1 MYGNFLRLKD
11 TIGSGVMLPT
21 HRGVFPH
28 GIIPSSGGTFVEKK
42 GALGNILIIIA
53 GLFWGSM
60 GIFVR
65 HLNGLGFTSIQVACL
80 RLVMAGVLFAL
91 ILLIKDPKGF
101 RINVRDIP
109 LFLALGLVSILFFT
123 CCYFTAIRL
132 MTMSTAAILL
142 YTSPIWV
149 MILAIIFLKEKVTSK
164 KIIALVLAFAGCVLV
179 SGFGGKVSIIG
190 ILVGLGS
197 GLGYGL
203 YSIFGTF
210 ALKKY
215 SPLTVTC
222 YTFLI
227 AGLGSIVVSN
237 PVDLAAKISAADN
250 KLALFGFVLLTS
262 VVTAVKPFLL
272 YTLGL
277 NMTTAGKA
285 AVLATV
291 EPAAATLFGFFVM
304 KETVGPAAIAGIA
317 LVFATIIILSVGK
330 KES

>member
-1 MYGNFLRLKD
+1 MKE
-11 TIGSGVMLPT
+11 
-21 HRGVFPH
+21 H
-28 GIIPSSGGTFVEKK
+28 GEKK
-42 GALGNILIIIA
+42 STLGDILIIIA

-65 HLNGLGFTSIQVACL
+65 HLNGLGFTSIQVACV
-80 RLVMAGVLFAL
+80 RLVTAGILFSL

-101 RINVRDIP
+101 KIKAKDIP

-149 MILAIIFLKEKVTSK
+149 MVLSVIFLKEKITSR

-179 SGFGGKVSIIG
+179 SGFGGKVTLIG

-210 ALKKY
+210 ALKNY
-215 SPLTVTC
+215 QPLTVTC

-227 AGLGSIVVSN
+227 AGLGSVFVSN
-237 PVDLAAKISAADN
+237 PVDLISKIQAAGSLP
-250 KLALFGFVLLTS
+250 KLLGFIPL
-262 VVTAVKPFLL
+262 TAVITAVIPFLL

-277 NMTTAGKA
+277 NKTTASKA

-304 KETVGPAAIAGIA
+304 KESIGPVAVCGIL
-317 LVFATIIILSVGK
+317 LVFSAITVLSIRSGK
-330 KES
+330 EG

>member
-1 MYGNFLRLKD
+1 M
-11 TIGSGVMLPT
+11 
-21 HRGVFPH
+21 
-28 GIIPSSGGTFVEKK
+28 EKK
-42 GALGNILIIIA
+42 GYLGDILIIIA

-65 HLNGLGFTSIQVACL
+65 HLNDLGFSSIQVACL
-80 RLVMAGVLFAL
+80 RLTTAGILFAL
-91 ILLIKDPKGF
+91 ILLIKDRKGF
-101 RINVRDIP
+101 KIALRDIP

-149 MILAIIFLKEKVTSK
+149 MVLAIIFLKEKFTIQK
-164 KIIALVLAFAGCVLV
+164 LIALILAFAGCILV
-179 SGFGGKVSIIG
+179 SGFGGKVTVVG

-215 SPLTVTC
+215 SPYTVTC

-227 AGLGSIVVSN
+227 AGLGSIFVAD
-237 PVDLAAKISAADN
+237 PVDLVSKISAIEN
-250 KLALFGFVLLTS
+250 KPALFGFVLLTA
-262 VVTAVKPFLL
+262 VVTAVIPFLL

-304 KETVGPAAIAGIA
+304 KETVGPVAIAGIL
-317 LVFATIIILSVGK
+317 LVFAAIVVLSLRK

>member
-1 MYGNFLRLKD
+1 M
-11 TIGSGVMLPT
+11 
-21 HRGVFPH
+21 
-28 GIIPSSGGTFVEKK
+28 EKHSVT
-42 GALGNILIIIA
+42 GDILIIIA

-65 HLNGLGFTSIQVACL
+65 HLNGLGFTSVQVACL
-80 RLVMAGVLFAL
+80 RLVTAGILFAV

-101 RINVRDIP
+101 KIKVKDIP

-149 MILAIIFLKEKVTSK
+149 MILAVIFLKEKLTARKV
-164 KIIALVLAFAGCVLV
+164 IALILAFAGCVLV
-179 SGFGGKVSIIG
+179 SGFGGKVTLPG

-203 YSIFGTF
+203 YSIFGSF
-210 ALKKY
+210 ALRKN
-215 SPLTVTC
+215 SPFTVTC

-227 AGLGSIVVSN
+227 AGLGSIAVSD
-237 PVDLAAKISAADN
+237 PADLFSKIASADN
-250 KLALFGFVLLTS
+250 RLALAGFVLLTA
-262 VVTAVKPFLL
+262 VVTAVIPFLF

-277 NMTTAGKA
+277 NRTTAGRA

-291 EPAAATLFGFFVM
+291 EPAAATLFGVFVM
-304 KETVGPAAIAGIA
+304 NERIGIA
-317 LVFATIIILSVGK
+317 SAVGILLVFAAIIVLSIKQK
-330 KES
+330 KQDN

>member
-1 MYGNFLRLKD
+1 M
-11 TIGSGVMLPT
+11 GST
-21 HRGVFPH
+21 KTK
-28 GIIPSSGGTFVEKK
+28 S
-42 GALGNILIIIA
+42 GALGDILIIIA

-80 RLVMAGVLFAL
+80 RLTMAGLIFAV

-101 RINVRDIP
+101 KINPKDIP
-109 LFLALGLVSILFFT
+109 LFLALGRVSILFFT

-149 MILAIIFLKEKVTSK
+149 MILAIIFLKEKISLQKV
-164 KIIALVLAFAGCVLV
+164 IALILAFAGCVLV
-179 SGFGGKVSIIG
+179 SGFGGKVTLGG
-190 ILVGLGS
+190 ILAGLGS

-215 SPLTVTC
+215 TPYTVTC

-227 AGLGSIVVSN
+227 AGAGSVFVADPADLFSKIANTESKLG
-237 PVDLAAKISAADN
+237 L
-250 KLALFGFVLLTS
+250 LGFVVLTS
-262 VVTAVKPFLL
+262 VVTAVIPFLL

-277 NMTTAGKA
+277 NRTTAGKA
-285 AVLATV
+285 AVLATI
-291 EPAAATLFGFFVM
+291 EPVAATLFGVFVM
-304 KETVGPAAIAGIA
+304 KESIGVIAVLGIFLVLGAIA
-317 LVFATIIILSVGK
+317 VLSVK
-330 KES
+330 KGHSEPA

>member
-1 MYGNFLRLKD
+1 MNR
-11 TIGSGVMLPT
+11 
-21 HRGVFPH
+21 
-28 GIIPSSGGTFVEKK
+28 GIIRPLGGTVVEKTEKK
-42 GALGNILIIIA
+42 GALGGILIVIA

-60 GIFVR
+60 GLFVR
-65 HLNGLGFTSIQVACL
+65 HLNSLGFTSIQVACL
-80 RLVMAGVLFAL
+80 RLVTAGILFAL

-101 RINVRDIP
+101 KISPKDIP

-149 MILAIIFLKEKVTSK
+149 MILAVFFLKEKINTK

-179 SGFGGKVSIIG
+179 SGFGGKVTPVG

-203 YSIFGTF
+203 YSIFGSF

-227 AGLGSIVVSN
+227 AGAGSVFVSN
-237 PVDLAAKISAADN
+237 PADLITKISSNSN
-250 KLALFGFVLLTS
+250 KPALFGFVLLTS
-262 VVTAVKPFLL
+262 VITAVIPFLL

-277 NMTTAGKA
+277 NRTTAGRA

-304 KETVGPAAIAGIA
+304 KETIGPVAVLGIL
-317 LVFATIIILSVGK
+317 LVFAAIMILSIRI
-330 KES
+330 KETVKP

>member
-1 MYGNFLRLKD
+1 MERSENRH
-11 TIGSGVMLPT
+11 SP
-21 HRGVFPH
+21 
-28 GIIPSSGGTFVEKK
+28 
-42 GALGNILIIIA
+42 LGDILIIIA

-60 GIFVR
+60 GLFVR
-65 HLNGLGFTSIQVACL
+65 HLNALGFTSIQVACL
-80 RLVMAGVLFAL
+80 RLVTAGIIFSL

-101 RINVRDIP
+101 KIQVRDIP

-149 MILAIIFLKEKVTSK
+149 MVLSVIFLKEKITSRK
-164 KIIALVLAFAGCVLV
+164 VIALILAFAGCILV
-179 SGFGGKVSIIG
+179 SGFGGKVTLPG
-190 ILVGLGS
+190 VLAGLGS

-210 ALKKY
+210 ALRKY
-215 SPLTVTC
+215 KPLTVTC

-227 AGLGSIVVSN
+227 AGACSVLVSDPSDLFSKIAGAGSA
-237 PVDLAAKISAADN
+237 PAFA
-250 KLALFGFVLLTS
+250 GFVLLTA
-262 VVTAVKPFLL
+262 VVTAVIPFLL
-272 YTLGL
+272 YTIGL
-277 NMTTAGKA
+277 NKTTASKA

-304 KETVGPAAIAGIA
+304 NESLGLIAVCGIV
-317 LVFATIIILSVGK
+317 LVFAAIFVLSFRTGK
-330 KES
+330 EN

>member
-1 MYGNFLRLKD
+1 MRGNFLRLKD
-11 TIGSGVMLPT
+11 ITGNEEMLPT
-21 HRGVFPH
+21 HRGVLLH
-28 GIIPSSGGTFVEKK
+28 VIMRSSGGTIMEKK
-42 GALGNILIIIA
+42 SAVGNILIIIA

-80 RLVMAGVLFAL
+80 RLTIAGILFAL

-101 RINVRDIP
+101 KISPRDIP

-149 MILAIIFLKEKVTSK
+149 MILAIIFLKEKITLQ
-164 KIIALVLAFAGCVLV
+164 KIIALILAFAGCVLV
-179 SGFGGKVSIIG
+179 SGFGGKVSVTG

-227 AGLGSIVVSN
+227 AGLGSIVVSD
-237 PVDLAAKISAADN
+237 PVDLAAKISSVDN
-250 KLALFGFVLLTS
+250 KLSLFGFVLLTS
-262 VVTAVKPFLL
+262 VVTAVIPFLL

-277 NMTTAGKA
+277 NMITAGKA

-304 KETVGPAAIAGIA
+304 KETVGPVAIAGII
-317 LVFATIIILSVGK
+317 LVFAAIIILSVGK
-330 KES
+330 RE

>member
-1 MYGNFLRLKD
+1 M
-11 TIGSGVMLPT
+11 
-21 HRGVFPH
+21 
-28 GIIPSSGGTFVEKK
+28 
-42 GALGNILIIIA
+42 
-53 GLFWGSM
+53 
-60 GIFVR
+60 
-65 HLNGLGFTSIQVACL
+65 
-80 RLVMAGVLFAL
+80 
-91 ILLIKDPKGF
+91 
-101 RINVRDIP
+101 RDIP

-149 MILAIIFLKEKVTSK
+149 MVLAIIFLKEKFTIHK
-164 KIIALVLAFAGCVLV
+164 LIALILAFAGCILV
-179 SGFGGKVSIIG
+179 SGFGGKVTVMG

-215 SPLTVTC
+215 SPYTVTC

-227 AGLGSIVVSN
+227 AGLGSVFAAN
-237 PVDLAAKISAADN
+237 PIDLFAKISAVEN
-250 KLALFGFVLLTS
+250 KPALIGFVLLTA
-262 VVTAVKPFLL
+262 VVTAVIPFLL

-304 KETVGPAAIAGIA
+304 KETVGPVAICGIF
-317 LVFATIIILSVGK
+317 LVFAAIIVLSIKK

>member
-1 MYGNFLRLKD
+1 MGKTKNY
-11 TIGSGVMLPT
+11 IGD
-21 HRGVFPH
+21 
-28 GIIPSSGGTFVEKK
+28 
-42 GALGNILIIIA
+42 ILIIIA

-65 HLNGLGFTSIQVACL
+65 HLNDLGFTSIQVACL
-80 RLVMAGVLFAL
+80 RLTTAGLIFAL
-91 ILLIKDPKGF
+91 VLLIKDRKGF
-101 RINVRDIP
+101 KIAARDIP

-149 MILAIIFLKEKVTSK
+149 MVLAIIFLKEKFSVQK
-164 KIIALVLAFAGCVLV
+164 LIALVLAFAGCVLV
-179 SGFGGKVSIIG
+179 SGFGGKVTVVG
-190 ILVGLGS
+190 VLVGLGS

-215 SPLTVTC
+215 SPYTVTC

-227 AGLGSIVVSN
+227 AGFGSIFVAN
-237 PVDLAAKISAADN
+237 PPDLIAKISAVDN
-250 KLALFGFVLLTS
+250 KLSLFGFVLLTA
-262 VVTAVKPFLL
+262 VVTAVIPFLL

-277 NMTTAGKA
+277 NKTTAGRA

-304 KETVGPAAIAGIA
+304 GEKVGLVAIAGII
-317 LVFATIIILSVGK
+317 LVFAAIVVLSVK
-330 KES
+330 STSK

>member
-1 MYGNFLRLKD
+1 M
-11 TIGSGVMLPT
+11 
-21 HRGVFPH
+21 
-28 GIIPSSGGTFVEKK
+28 EKK
-42 GALGNILIIIA
+42 GYLGDILIIIA

-65 HLNGLGFTSIQVACL
+65 HLNDLGFSSIQVACL
-80 RLVMAGVLFAL
+80 RLTTAGILFAL
-91 ILLIKDPKGF
+91 ILLIKDRKGF
-101 RINVRDIP
+101 KIALRDIP

-149 MILAIIFLKEKVTSK
+149 MVLAIIFLKEKFTIQK
-164 KIIALVLAFAGCVLV
+164 LIALILAFAGCILV
-179 SGFGGKVSIIG
+179 SGFGGKVTVMG

-215 SPLTVTC
+215 SPYTVTC

-227 AGLGSIVVSN
+227 AGLGSIFVAD
-237 PVDLAAKISAADN
+237 PVDLVSKISAVEN
-250 KLALFGFVLLTS
+250 KPALFGFVLLTA
-262 VVTAVKPFLL
+262 VVTAVIPFLL

-304 KETVGPAAIAGIA
+304 KETVGPVAVAGIL
-317 LVFATIIILSVGK
+317 LVFAAIIVLSLRK
-330 KES
+330 KEA

>member
-1 MYGNFLRLKD
+1 M
-11 TIGSGVMLPT
+11 
-21 HRGVFPH
+21 
-28 GIIPSSGGTFVEKK
+28 
-42 GALGNILIIIA
+42 
-53 GLFWGSM
+53 
-60 GIFVR
+60 
-65 HLNGLGFTSIQVACL
+65 
-80 RLVMAGVLFAL
+80 
-91 ILLIKDPKGF
+91 ILLIRDPKGF
-101 RINVRDIP
+101 KIKPKDIP

-149 MILAIIFLKEKVTSK
+149 MILAVIFLKEKITVR
-164 KIIALVLAFAGCVLV
+164 KIIALILAFAGCVLV
-179 SGFGGKVSIIG
+179 SGFGGKVTVIG

-227 AGLGSIVVSN
+227 AGFGSVIVAD
-237 PVDLAAKISAADN
+237 PADLIAKINASGSR
-250 KLALFGFVLLTS
+250 LSLFGFVLLTS
-262 VVTAVKPFLL
+262 VVTAVIPFLF

-277 NMTTAGKA
+277 NRTTAGKA
-285 AVLATV
+285 AVL
-291 EPAAATLFGFFVM
+291 PAASDRSAPYV
-304 KETVGPAAIAGIA
+304 VRRQPDNVCI
-317 LVFATIIILSVGK
+317 VSRW
-330 KES
+330 

>member
-1 MYGNFLRLKD
+1 M
-11 TIGSGVMLPT
+11 
-21 HRGVFPH
+21 
-28 GIIPSSGGTFVEKK
+28 EKK
-42 GALGNILIIIA
+42 GYLGDILIIIA

-65 HLNGLGFTSIQVACL
+65 HLNDLGFSSIQVACL
-80 RLVMAGVLFAL
+80 RLTTAGILFAL
-91 ILLIKDPKGF
+91 ILLIKDRKGF
-101 RINVRDIP
+101 KIALRDIP

-149 MILAIIFLKEKVTSK
+149 MVLAIIFLKEKFTIQK
-164 KIIALVLAFAGCVLV
+164 LIALILAFAGCVLV
-179 SGFGGKVSIIG
+179 SGFGGKVTVMG

-215 SPLTVTC
+215 SPYTVTC

-227 AGLGSIVVSN
+227 AGLGSIFVSN
-237 PVDLAAKISAADN
+237 PVDLISKISAVEN
-250 KLALFGFVLLTS
+250 KPALFGFVLLTA
-262 VVTAVKPFLL
+262 VVTAVIPFLL

-304 KETVGPAAIAGIA
+304 KETVGPVAIVGILLVFTAIA
-317 LVFATIIILSVGK
+317 VLSLGK
-330 KES
+330 KEA

>member
-1 MYGNFLRLKD
+1 M
-11 TIGSGVMLPT
+11 
-21 HRGVFPH
+21 
-28 GIIPSSGGTFVEKK
+28 EKHSVT
-42 GALGNILIIIA
+42 GDILIIIA

-65 HLNGLGFTSIQVACL
+65 HLNGLGFTSVQVACL
-80 RLVMAGVLFAL
+80 RLVTAGILFAV

-101 RINVRDIP
+101 KIKVKDIP

-149 MILAIIFLKEKVTSK
+149 MILAVIFLKEKLTARKV
-164 KIIALVLAFAGCVLV
+164 IALVLAFAGCVLV
-179 SGFGGKVSIIG
+179 SGFGGKVTLPG

-203 YSIFGTF
+203 YSIFGSF
-210 ALKKY
+210 ALRKN
-215 SPLTVTC
+215 SPFTVTC

-227 AGLGSIVVSN
+227 AGLGSIAVSD
-237 PVDLAAKISAADN
+237 PADLFSKIASADN
-250 KLALFGFVLLTS
+250 RLALAGFVLLTA
-262 VVTAVKPFLL
+262 VVTAVIPFLF

-277 NMTTAGKA
+277 NRTTAGRA

-291 EPAAATLFGFFVM
+291 EPAAATLFGVFVM
-304 KETVGPAAIAGIA
+304 NERIGIA
-317 LVFATIIILSVGK
+317 SAVGILLVFAAIIVLSIKQK
-330 KES
+330 KQDN

>member
-1 MYGNFLRLKD
+1 M
-11 TIGSGVMLPT
+11 
-21 HRGVFPH
+21 
-28 GIIPSSGGTFVEKK
+28 EKK
-42 GALGNILIIIA
+42 GYLGDILIIIA

-65 HLNGLGFTSIQVACL
+65 HLNDLGFSSIQVACL
-80 RLVMAGVLFAL
+80 RLTTAGILFAL
-91 ILLIKDPKGF
+91 ILLIKDRKGF
-101 RINVRDIP
+101 KIALRDIP

-149 MILAIIFLKEKVTSK
+149 MVLAIIFLKEKFTIQK
-164 KIIALVLAFAGCVLV
+164 LIALILAFAGCVLV
-179 SGFGGKVSIIG
+179 SGFGGKVTVVG

-215 SPLTVTC
+215 SPYTVTC

-227 AGLGSIVVSN
+227 AGLGSIFVAD
-237 PVDLAAKISAADN
+237 PVDLVSKISTIEN
-250 KLALFGFVLLTS
+250 KPALFGFVLLTA
-262 VVTAVKPFLL
+262 VVTAVIPFLL

-304 KETVGPAAIAGIA
+304 KETVGPIAIAGIL
-317 LVFATIIILSVGK
+317 LVFAAIIVLSLRK
-330 KES
+330 KEA

>member
-1 MYGNFLRLKD
+1 MGK
-11 TIGSGVMLPT
+11 
-21 HRGVFPH
+21 
-28 GIIPSSGGTFVEKK
+28 SGGKITH
-42 GALGNILIIIA
+42 LGDMLIIIA

-65 HLNGLGFTSIQVACL
+65 HLNSLGFTSIQVACL
-80 RLVMAGVLFAL
+80 RLVTAGILFAL

-101 RINVRDIP
+101 KIRAKDIP

-149 MILAIIFLKEKVTSK
+149 MVLSVIFLKEKITSR
-164 KIIALVLAFAGCVLV
+164 KIISLILAFAGCVLV
-179 SGFGGKVSIIG
+179 SGFGGKVTFTG
-190 ILVGLGS
+190 VLAGLGS

-210 ALKKY
+210 ALKRYK
-215 SPLTVTC
+215 PLTVTC

-227 AGLGSIVVSN
+227 AGLGSIFVSG
-237 PVDLAAKISAADN
+237 PADMISKIQSAGSFP
-250 KLALFGFVLLTS
+250 KLFGFVLLTA
-262 VVTAVKPFLL
+262 VVTAVIPFLL
-272 YTLGL
+272 YTIGL
-277 NMTTAGKA
+277 NKTTASKA

-291 EPAAATLFGFFVM
+291 EPAAATLFGLFVM
-304 KETVGPAAIAGIA
+304 KESVGFIAVCGII
-317 LVFATIIILSVGK
+317 LVFAAITVLSVRTGK
-330 KES
+330 ED

>member
-1 MYGNFLRLKD
+1 
-11 TIGSGVMLPT
+11 
-21 HRGVFPH
+21 
-28 GIIPSSGGTFVEKK
+28 
-42 GALGNILIIIA
+42 
-53 GLFWGSM
+53 
-60 GIFVR
+60 
-65 HLNGLGFTSIQVACL
+65 
-80 RLVMAGVLFAL
+80 
-91 ILLIKDPKGF
+91 
-101 RINVRDIP
+101 
-109 LFLALGLVSILFFT
+109 
-123 CCYFTAIRL
+123 

-149 MILAIIFLKEKVTSK
+149 MVLAIIFLKEKFTIQK
-164 KIIALVLAFAGCVLV
+164 LIALILAFAGCILV
-179 SGFGGKVSIIG
+179 SGFGGKVTVMG

-215 SPLTVTC
+215 SPYTVTC

-227 AGLGSIVVSN
+227 AGLGSIFVAD
-237 PVDLAAKISAADN
+237 PVDLVSKISAVEN
-250 KLALFGFVLLTS
+250 KPALFGFVLLTA
-262 VVTAVKPFLL
+262 VVTAVIPFLL

-304 KETVGPAAIAGIA
+304 KETVGPVAIAGIL
-317 LVFATIIILSVGK
+317 LVFAAIIVLSLRK
-330 KES
+330 KEA

>member
-1 MYGNFLRLKD
+1 MGKTKNY
-11 TIGSGVMLPT
+11 IGD
-21 HRGVFPH
+21 
-28 GIIPSSGGTFVEKK
+28 
-42 GALGNILIIIA
+42 ILIIIA

-65 HLNGLGFTSIQVACL
+65 HLNDLGFTSIQVACL
-80 RLVMAGVLFAL
+80 RLTTAGLIFAL
-91 ILLIKDPKGF
+91 VLLIKDRKGF
-101 RINVRDIP
+101 KINAKDIP

-149 MILAIIFLKEKVTSK
+149 MVLAIIFLKEKFSVQK
-164 KIIALVLAFAGCVLV
+164 LIALVLAFAGCVLV
-179 SGFGGKVSIIG
+179 SGFGGKVTVVG

-215 SPLTVTC
+215 SPYTVTC
-222 YTFLI
+222 YTFLV
-227 AGLGSIVVSN
+227 AGFGSIFVAN
-237 PVDLAAKISAADN
+237 PPDLIAKISAVDN
-250 KLALFGFVLLTS
+250 KLSLFGFVLLTA
-262 VVTAVKPFLL
+262 VVTAVIPFLL

-277 NMTTAGKA
+277 NKTTAGRA

-304 KETVGPAAIAGIA
+304 GEKVGLVAIAGII
-317 LVFATIIILSVGK
+317 LVFTAIVVLSVK
-330 KES
+330 STSK

>member
-1 MYGNFLRLKD
+1 ME
-11 TIGSGVMLPT
+11 
-21 HRGVFPH
+21 
-28 GIIPSSGGTFVEKK
+28 SSKSIT
-42 GALGNILIIIA
+42 GNILIIIA

-65 HLNGLGFTSIQVACL
+65 HLNNLGFTSIQVACL
-80 RLVMAGVLFAL
+80 RLTMAGILFAV

-101 RINVRDIP
+101 KIKVQDIP

-149 MILAIIFLKEKVTSK
+149 MVLAIIFLKEKITLQ

-179 SGFGGKVSIIG
+179 SGFGGKVTVFG
-190 ILVGLGS
+190 VLVGLGS

-215 SPLTVTC
+215 STFTVTC

-227 AGLGSIVVSN
+227 AGFGSIFVAN
-237 PVDLAAKISAADN
+237 PADLVNKISSAGN
-250 KLALFGFVLLTS
+250 KLSLFGFVLLTS
-262 VVTAVKPFLL
+262 VVTAVIPFLL

-277 NMTTAGKA
+277 NRTTAGKA

-304 KETVGPAAIAGIA
+304 GETVGPVAIAGIL
-317 LVFATIIILSVGK
+317 LVFAAIVVLSLRK
-330 KES
+330 KEQ

>member
-1 MYGNFLRLKD
+1 M
-11 TIGSGVMLPT
+11 
-21 HRGVFPH
+21 
-28 GIIPSSGGTFVEKK
+28 EKHSV
-42 GALGNILIIIA
+42 LGDILIIIA

-65 HLNGLGFTSIQVACL
+65 HLNGLGFTSVQVACL
-80 RLVMAGVLFAL
+80 RLVTAGILFAV

-101 RINVRDIP
+101 KIKAKDIP

-149 MILAIIFLKEKVTSK
+149 MILAIIFLKEKITVRK
-164 KIIALVLAFAGCVLV
+164 VIALVLAFAGCVLV
-179 SGFGGKVSIIG
+179 SGFGGKVTVLG

-197 GLGYGL
+197 GIGYGL

-210 ALKKY
+210 ALRKY
-215 SPLTVTC
+215 SPFTVTC

-227 AGLGSIVVSN
+227 AGAGSVFVSD
-237 PVDLAAKISAADN
+237 PADLFSKIAAADN
-250 KLALFGFVLLTS
+250 RLVLFGFVLLTS
-262 VVTAVKPFLL
+262 VVTAVIPFLL

-277 NMTTAGKA
+277 NRTTAGRA

-291 EPAAATLFGFFVM
+291 EPAAATLFGVFVM
-304 KETVGPAAIAGIA
+304 HEKIGIA
-317 LVFATIIILSVGK
+317 SVLGILLVFAAIIVLAIKQK
-330 KES
+330 KQET

>member
-1 MYGNFLRLKD
+1 MEN
-11 TIGSGVMLPT
+11 TAA
-21 HRGVFPH
+21 
-28 GIIPSSGGTFVEKK
+28 KK
-42 GALGNILIIIA
+42 SPLGDILIIIA

-65 HLNGLGFTSIQVACL
+65 HLNGLGFTSIQIACV
-80 RLVMAGVLFAL
+80 RLVTAGIIFAL

-101 RINVRDIP
+101 RISIKDIP

-149 MILAIIFLKEKVTSK
+149 MVLSVIFLKEKITSR
-164 KIIALVLAFAGCVLV
+164 KITALILAFAGCVLV
-179 SGFGGKVSIIG
+179 SGFGGKVTLTG
-190 ILVGLGS
+190 VLAGLGS

-215 SPLTVTC
+215 KPLTVTC

-227 AGLGSIVVSN
+227 AGLSSVFVSD
-237 PVDLAAKISAADN
+237 PADLISKISAAESMP
-250 KLALFGFVLLTS
+250 KLFGFIVLTAI
-262 VVTAVKPFLL
+262 VTAVIPFLL
-272 YTLGL
+272 YT
-277 NMTTAGKA
+277 
-285 AVLATV
+285 
-291 EPAAATLFGFFVM
+291 
-304 KETVGPAAIAGIA
+304 
-317 LVFATIIILSVGK
+317 
-330 KES
+330 

>member
-1 MYGNFLRLKD
+1 M
-11 TIGSGVMLPT
+11 
-21 HRGVFPH
+21 
-28 GIIPSSGGTFVEKK
+28 EKK
-42 GALGNILIIIA
+42 SFLGDILIIIA

-65 HLNGLGFTSIQVACL
+65 HLNDLGFSSIQVACL
-80 RLVMAGVLFAL
+80 RLTMAGVIFAV
-91 ILLIKDPKGF
+91 ILLIKEPSGFKIKPK
-101 RINVRDIP
+101 DIP

-132 MTMSTAAILL
+132 MTMSVAAILL

-149 MILAIIFLKEKVTSK
+149 MVLAIIFLKEKVTAN
-164 KIIALVLAFAGCVLV
+164 KIIALILAFLGCVLV
-179 SGFGGKVSIIG
+179 SGFGGKVTVAG
-190 ILVGLGS
+190 VLVGLGS

-210 ALKKY
+210 ALRKY
-215 SPLTVTC
+215 SPYTVTA

-227 AGLGSIVVSN
+227 AGLGSIFVADPADLFDKVSKTESRIG
-237 PVDLAAKISAADN
+237 L
-250 KLALFGFVLLTS
+250 LGFVFLTS
-262 VVTAVKPFLL
+262 VVTAVIPFLL

-277 NMTTAGKA
+277 KRTSAGKA

-304 KETVGPAAIAGIA
+304 KEKTGPVAICGIA
-317 LVFATIIILSVGK
+317 LVFLAIIILSVQK
-330 KES
+330 KPSK

>member
-1 MYGNFLRLKD
+1 MVVEK
-11 TIGSGVMLPT
+11 T
-21 HRGVFPH
+21 
-28 GIIPSSGGTFVEKK
+28 EKK
-42 GALGNILIIIA
+42 GALGGILIVIA

-60 GIFVR
+60 GLFVR
-65 HLNGLGFTSIQVACL
+65 HLNSLGFTSIQVACL
-80 RLVMAGVLFAL
+80 RLVTAGILFAL

-101 RINVRDIP
+101 KISPKDIP

-149 MILAIIFLKEKVTSK
+149 MILAVFFLKEKINTK

-179 SGFGGKVSIIG
+179 SGFGGKVTPVG

-203 YSIFGTF
+203 YSIFGSF

-227 AGLGSIVVSN
+227 AGAGSVFVSD
-237 PVDLAAKISAADN
+237 PADLITKISSNNN
-250 KLALFGFVLLTS
+250 KPALFGFVLLTS
-262 VVTAVKPFLL
+262 VITAVIPFLL

-277 NMTTAGKA
+277 NRTTAGRA

-304 KETVGPAAIAGIA
+304 KETIGPVAVLGIL
-317 LVFATIIILSVGK
+317 LVFAAIMILSIRN
-330 KES
+330 KETVKP

>member
-1 MYGNFLRLKD
+1 MGKTDSQKTGPL
-11 TIGSGVMLPT
+11 GS
-21 HRGVFPH
+21 
-28 GIIPSSGGTFVEKK
+28 
-42 GALGNILIIIA
+42 ILIIIA

-65 HLNGLGFTSIQVACL
+65 HLNSLGFTSVQVACL
-80 RLVMAGVLFAL
+80 RLVMAGILFAL

-101 RINVRDIP
+101 KIKVRDIP

-149 MILAIIFLKEKVTSK
+149 MILAVIFLKEKINSQ
-164 KIIALVLAFAGCVLV
+164 KIIALILAFAGCVLV
-179 SGFGGKVSIIG
+179 SGFGGKVTVAG
-190 ILVGLGS
+190 VLAGLGS

-215 SPLTVTC
+215 TPFTVTC

-227 AGLGSIVVSN
+227 AGAGSIFVAN
-237 PVDLAAKISAADN
+237 PKDLLEKISAVDN
-250 KLALFGFVLLTS
+250 RLSLFGFVLLTS
-262 VVTAVKPFLL
+262 VVTAVIPFLL

-277 NMTTAGKA
+277 NRTTAGKA

-304 KETVGPAAIAGIA
+304 KETLGPVAICGIA
-317 LVFATIIILSVGK
+317 LVFAAIIILSVHK
-330 KES
+330 KKA

>member
-1 MYGNFLRLKD
+1 MER
-11 TIGSGVMLPT
+11 T
-21 HRGVFPH
+21 
-28 GIIPSSGGTFVEKK
+28 EKK
-42 GALGNILIIIA
+42 GALGGILIVIA

-60 GIFVR
+60 GLFVR
-65 HLNGLGFTSIQVACL
+65 HLNSLGFTSIQVACL
-80 RLVMAGVLFAL
+80 RLVTAGILFAL

-101 RINVRDIP
+101 KISPKDIP

-149 MILAIIFLKEKVTSK
+149 MILAVFFLKEKINTK

-179 SGFGGKVSIIG
+179 SGFGGKVTPVG

-203 YSIFGTF
+203 YSIFGSF

-227 AGLGSIVVSN
+227 AGAGSVFVSN
-237 PVDLAAKISAADN
+237 PADLITKISSNGN
-250 KLALFGFVLLTS
+250 KPALLGFVLLTS
-262 VVTAVKPFLL
+262 VITAVIPFLL

-277 NMTTAGKA
+277 NRTTAGRA

-304 KETVGPAAIAGIA
+304 KETIGPVAVLGIL
-317 LVFATIIILSVGK
+317 LVFAAIMILSIRN
-330 KES
+330 KETVKP

>member
-1 MYGNFLRLKD
+1 M
-11 TIGSGVMLPT
+11 
-21 HRGVFPH
+21 
-28 GIIPSSGGTFVEKK
+28 EKK
-42 GALGNILIIIA
+42 GYLGDILIIIA

-65 HLNGLGFTSIQVACL
+65 HLNNLGFSSIQVACL
-80 RLVMAGVLFAL
+80 RLTTAGILFAL
-91 ILLIKDPKGF
+91 ILLIKDRKGF
-101 RINVRDIP
+101 KIALRDIP

-149 MILAIIFLKEKVTSK
+149 MVLAIIFLKEKFTIQK
-164 KIIALVLAFAGCVLV
+164 LIALILAFAGCILV
-179 SGFGGKVSIIG
+179 SGFGGKVTVMG

-215 SPLTVTC
+215 SPYTVTC

-227 AGLGSIVVSN
+227 AGLGSIFVAD
-237 PVDLAAKISAADN
+237 PVDLVSKISAVEN
-250 KLALFGFVLLTS
+250 KPALFGFVLLTA
-262 VVTAVKPFLL
+262 VVTAVIPFLL

-304 KETVGPAAIAGIA
+304 KETVGPVAIAGIL
-317 LVFATIIILSVGK
+317 LVFAAIIVLSLRK
-330 KES
+330 KEA

>member
-1 MYGNFLRLKD
+1 MEK
-11 TIGSGVMLPT
+11 
-21 HRGVFPH
+21 HRV
-28 GIIPSSGGTFVEKK
+28 
-42 GALGNILIIIA
+42 LGDILIIIA

-65 HLNGLGFTSIQVACL
+65 HLNGLGFTSVQVACL
-80 RLVMAGVLFAL
+80 RLVTAGILFAV
-91 ILLIKDPKGF
+91 ILLIKDPEGF
-101 RINVRDIP
+101 KIKAKDIP

-149 MILAIIFLKEKVTSK
+149 MILAIIFLKEKITVQK
-164 KIIALVLAFAGCVLV
+164 VAALILAFAGCVLV
-179 SGFGGKVSIIG
+179 SGFGGKVTVLG

-197 GLGYGL
+197 GIGYGL

-210 ALKKY
+210 ALRKY
-215 SPLTVTC
+215 SPFTVTC

-227 AGLGSIVVSN
+227 AGAGSVFVAN
-237 PVDLAAKISAADN
+237 PVDLFSKIAAADN
-250 KLALFGFVLLTS
+250 RPALFGFVLLTS
-262 VVTAVKPFLL
+262 VVTAVIPFLL

-277 NMTTAGKA
+277 NRTTAGRA

-291 EPAAATLFGFFVM
+291 EPASATLFGVFVM
-304 KETVGPAAIAGIA
+304 HENIGIA
-317 LVFATIIILSVGK
+317 SVIGILLVFAAIIVLAIKQK
-330 KES
+330 KQET

>member
-1 MYGNFLRLKD
+1 M
-11 TIGSGVMLPT
+11 
-21 HRGVFPH
+21 
-28 GIIPSSGGTFVEKK
+28 EKK
-42 GALGNILIIIA
+42 GYLGDILIIIA

-80 RLVMAGVLFAL
+80 RLTMAGVLFAL

-101 RINVRDIP
+101 KISPRDIP

-149 MILAIIFLKEKVTSK
+149 MILAIIFLKEMITVRKV
-164 KIIALVLAFAGCVLV
+164 IALVLAFAGCVLV
-179 SGFGGKVSIIG
+179 SGFGGKVTVLG

-197 GLGYGL
+197 GIGYGL

-210 ALKKY
+210 ALRKY
-215 SPLTVTC
+215 SPFTVTC

-227 AGLGSIVVSN
+227 AGAGSVFVSD
-237 PVDLAAKISAADN
+237 PADLFSKIAAADN
-250 KLALFGFVLLTS
+250 RLTLFGFVLLTS
-262 VVTAVKPFLL
+262 VVTAVIPFLL

-277 NMTTAGKA
+277 NRTTAGRA

-291 EPAAATLFGFFVM
+291 EPAAATLFGVFVM
-304 KETVGPAAIAGIA
+304 HENIGIA
-317 LVFATIIILSVGK
+317 SVLGILLVFAAIIVLAIKQK
-330 KES
+330 KQET

>member
-1 MYGNFLRLKD
+1 M
-11 TIGSGVMLPT
+11 
-21 HRGVFPH
+21 
-28 GIIPSSGGTFVEKK
+28 EKK
-42 GALGNILIIIA
+42 GYLGDILIIIA

-65 HLNGLGFTSIQVACL
+65 HLNDLGFSSIQVACL
-80 RLVMAGVLFAL
+80 RLTTAGILFAL
-91 ILLIKDPKGF
+91 ILLIKDRKGF
-101 RINVRDIP
+101 KIALRDIP

-149 MILAIIFLKEKVTSK
+149 MVLAIIFLKEKFTIQK
-164 KIIALVLAFAGCVLV
+164 LIALILAFAGCVLV
-179 SGFGGKVSIIG
+179 SGFGGKVTVVG

-215 SPLTVTC
+215 SPYTVTC

-227 AGLGSIVVSN
+227 AGLGSIFFSYPLDLVS
-237 PVDLAAKISAADN
+237 KISSIEN
-250 KLALFGFVLLTS
+250 KPALFGFVLLTA
-262 VVTAVKPFLL
+262 VVTAVIPFLL

-291 EPAAATLFGFFVM
+291 EPAAATLFGVFVM
-304 KETVGPAAIAGIA
+304 KETVGPVAIAGIL
-317 LVFATIIILSVGK
+317 LVFAAIAVLSLGK
-330 KES
+330 KEA

>member
-1 MYGNFLRLKD
+1 M
-11 TIGSGVMLPT
+11 
-21 HRGVFPH
+21 
-28 GIIPSSGGTFVEKK
+28 EKK
-42 GALGNILIIIA
+42 GYLGDILIIIA

-65 HLNGLGFTSIQVACL
+65 HLNDLGFSSIQVACL
-80 RLVMAGVLFAL
+80 RLTTAGILFAL
-91 ILLIKDPKGF
+91 ILLIKDRKGF
-101 RINVRDIP
+101 KIALRDIP

-149 MILAIIFLKEKVTSK
+149 MVLAIIFLKEKFTIQK
-164 KIIALVLAFAGCVLV
+164 LIALILAFAGCVLV
-179 SGFGGKVSIIG
+179 SGFGGKVTVVG

-215 SPLTVTC
+215 SPYTVTC

-227 AGLGSIVVSN
+227 AGLGSIFVAD
-237 PVDLAAKISAADN
+237 PVDLVSKISAVES
-250 KLALFGFVLLTS
+250 KPALFGFVLLTA
-262 VVTAVKPFLL
+262 VVTAVIPFLL

-304 KETVGPAAIAGIA
+304 KETVGPVAIAGIL
-317 LVFATIIILSVGK
+317 LVFAAIIVLSLRK
-330 KES
+330 KEA

>member
-1 MYGNFLRLKD
+1 MGNKN
-11 TIGSGVMLPT
+11 TQ
-21 HRGVFPH
+21 
-28 GIIPSSGGTFVEKK
+28 KNN
-42 GALGNILIIIA
+42 ALGDILIIIA

-65 HLNGLGFTSIQVACL
+65 HLNSLGFSSIQVACL
-80 RLVMAGVLFAL
+80 RLVTAGILFAL

-101 RINVRDIP
+101 KIKARDIP
-109 LFLALGLVSILFFT
+109 LFLALGIVSILFFS

-149 MILAIIFLKEKVTSK
+149 MILAIIFLKEKITVQ

-179 SGFGGKVSIIG
+179 SGFGGKVTVIG

-215 SPLTVTC
+215 TPFTVTC

-227 AGLGSIVVSN
+227 AGAGSIVVSN
-237 PVDLAAKISAADN
+237 PADLWAKISAVDN
-250 KLALFGFVLLTS
+250 KLSLLGFVLLTS
-262 VVTAVKPFLL
+262 VVTAVIPFLL

-277 NMTTAGKA
+277 NRTTAGKA

-304 KETVGPAAIAGIA
+304 KETIGPVTICGIV
-317 LVFATIIILSVGK
+317 LVFAAIIVLSIRK
-330 KES
+330 T

>member
-1 MYGNFLRLKD
+1 M
-11 TIGSGVMLPT
+11 
-21 HRGVFPH
+21 
-28 GIIPSSGGTFVEKK
+28 EKHSVT
-42 GALGNILIIIA
+42 GDILIIIA

-65 HLNGLGFTSIQVACL
+65 HLNGLGFTSVQVACL
-80 RLVMAGVLFAL
+80 RLVTAGILFAV

-101 RINVRDIP
+101 KIKVKDIP

-149 MILAIIFLKEKVTSK
+149 MILAVIFLKEKLTARKV
-164 KIIALVLAFAGCVLV
+164 IALVLAFAGCVLV
-179 SGFGGKVSIIG
+179 SGFGGKVTLPG

-203 YSIFGTF
+203 YSIFGSF
-210 ALKKY
+210 ALRKY
-215 SPLTVTC
+215 SPFTVTC

-227 AGLGSIVVSN
+227 AGLGSIAVSD
-237 PVDLAAKISAADN
+237 PADLFSKIASADN
-250 KLALFGFVLLTS
+250 RLALAGFVLLTA
-262 VVTAVKPFLL
+262 VVTAVIPFLF

-277 NMTTAGKA
+277 NRTTAGRA

-291 EPAAATLFGFFVM
+291 EPAAATLFGVFVM
-304 KETVGPAAIAGIA
+304 NERIGIA
-317 LVFATIIILSVGK
+317 SAVGILLVFAAIIVLSIKPK
-330 KES
+330 KQDN

>member
-1 MYGNFLRLKD
+1 M
-11 TIGSGVMLPT
+11 
-21 HRGVFPH
+21 
-28 GIIPSSGGTFVEKK
+28 EKK
-42 GALGNILIIIA
+42 SYLGNILIIVA

-65 HLNGLGFTSIQVACL
+65 HLNKLGFTSIQVACL
-80 RLVMAGVLFAL
+80 RLTTAGILFAL
-91 ILLIKDPKGF
+91 ILLIRNPKGF
-101 RINVRDIP
+101 KIKIRDLP
-109 LFLALGLVSILFFT
+109 LFLALGIVSILFFT

-149 MILAIIFLKEKVTSK
+149 MILAIFFLKEKITVQ
-164 KIIALVLAFAGCVLV
+164 KIVALMLAFAGCVLV
-179 SGFGGKVSIIG
+179 SGFGGKVTVVG

-215 SPLTVTC
+215 QPLTVTC

-227 AGLGSIVVSN
+227 AGLGSVFVSD
-237 PVDLAAKISAADN
+237 PVDLFAKISATDN
-250 KLALFGFVLLTS
+250 KLALMGFVLLTA
-262 VVTAVKPFLL
+262 VVTAVIPFLL

-304 KETVGPAAIAGIA
+304 KETVGPVAILGII
-317 LVFATIIILSVGK
+317 LVFAAIVILSLKQSKSGK
-330 KES
+330 

>member
-1 MYGNFLRLKD
+1 MEKKNFLGD
-11 TIGSGVMLPT
+11 
-21 HRGVFPH
+21 
-28 GIIPSSGGTFVEKK
+28 
-42 GALGNILIIIA
+42 ILIIIA

-65 HLNGLGFTSIQVACL
+65 HLNDLGFTSIQVACL
-80 RLVMAGVLFAL
+80 RLTMAGIIFAL
-91 ILLIKDPKGF
+91 ILLIKDHKGF
-101 RINVRDIP
+101 KIKLKDIP

-149 MILAIIFLKEKVTSK
+149 MVLAIIFLKEKITVRK
-164 KIIALVLAFAGCVLV
+164 VIALILAFIGCVMV
-179 SGFGGKVSIIG
+179 SGFGGKVSAIG

-210 ALKKY
+210 ALRKY
-215 SPLTVTC
+215 SPFTVTT

-227 AGLGSIVVSN
+227 AGLGSILVAN
-237 PVDLAAKISAADN
+237 PMDLADKIS
-250 KLALFGFVLLTS
+250 KTESKPGLLGFVLLTS
-262 VVTAVKPFLL
+262 VVTAVIPFLL

-277 NMTTAGKA
+277 NRTTAGKA

-304 KETVGPAAIAGIA
+304 GEKIGIIAICGIVM
-317 LVFATIIILSVGK
+317 VFLAIIVLSIREK
-330 KES
+330 ASK

>member
-1 MYGNFLRLKD
+1 MGKTKNY
-11 TIGSGVMLPT
+11 IGD
-21 HRGVFPH
+21 
-28 GIIPSSGGTFVEKK
+28 
-42 GALGNILIIIA
+42 ILIIIA

-60 GIFVR
+60 GIFVH
-65 HLNGLGFTSIQVACL
+65 HLNDLGFTSIQVACL
-80 RLVMAGVLFAL
+80 RLTTAGLIFAL
-91 ILLIKDPKGF
+91 VLLIKDRKGF
-101 RINVRDIP
+101 KINAKDIP

-149 MILAIIFLKEKVTSK
+149 MVLAIIFLKEKFSVQK
-164 KIIALVLAFAGCVLV
+164 LIALVLAFAGCVLV
-179 SGFGGKVSIIG
+179 SGFGGKVTVVG

-215 SPLTVTC
+215 SPYTVTC

-227 AGLGSIVVSN
+227 AGFGSIFVAN
-237 PVDLAAKISAADN
+237 PPDLIAKISAVDN
-250 KLALFGFVLLTS
+250 KLSLFGFVLLTA
-262 VVTAVKPFLL
+262 VVTAVIPFLL

-277 NMTTAGKA
+277 NKTTAGRA

-304 KETVGPAAIAGIA
+304 GEKVGLVVIAGII
-317 LVFATIIILSVGK
+317 LVFTAIVVLSVK
-330 KES
+330 STSK

>member
-1 MYGNFLRLKD
+1 MEE
-11 TIGSGVMLPT
+11 
-21 HRGVFPH
+21 H
-28 GIIPSSGGTFVEKK
+28 GEKK
-42 GALGNILIIIA
+42 SALGDILIIIA

-65 HLNGLGFTSIQVACL
+65 HLNGLGFTSIQVACV
-80 RLVMAGVLFAL
+80 RLVTAGILFSL

-101 RINVRDIP
+101 KIKAKDIP

-149 MILAIIFLKEKVTSK
+149 MVLSVIFLKEKITSR

-179 SGFGGKVSIIG
+179 SGFGGKVTLIG

-210 ALKKY
+210 ALKNY
-215 SPLTVTC
+215 QPLTVTC

-227 AGLGSIVVSN
+227 AGLGSIFVCD
-237 PVDLAAKISAADN
+237 PADLISKIQAAGSLH
-250 KLALFGFVLLTS
+250 KLLGFILLTA
-262 VVTAVKPFLL
+262 VITAVIPFLL

-277 NMTTAGKA
+277 NKTTASRA

-304 KETVGPAAIAGIA
+304 KESIGPVAVCGIL
-317 LVFATIIILSVGK
+317 LVFSAITVLSIRSGK
-330 KES
+330 EG

>member
-1 MYGNFLRLKD
+1 M
-11 TIGSGVMLPT
+11 
-21 HRGVFPH
+21 
-28 GIIPSSGGTFVEKK
+28 EKK
-42 GALGNILIIIA
+42 RYLGDILIIIA

-65 HLNGLGFTSIQVACL
+65 HLNDLGFSSIQVACL
-80 RLVMAGVLFAL
+80 RLTTAGILFAL
-91 ILLIKDPKGF
+91 ILLIKDRKGF
-101 RINVRDIP
+101 KIALRDIP

-149 MILAIIFLKEKVTSK
+149 MVLAIIFLKEKFTVQK
-164 KIIALVLAFAGCVLV
+164 LIALILAFAGCILV
-179 SGFGGKVSIIG
+179 SGFGGKVTVMG

-215 SPLTVTC
+215 SPYTVTC

-227 AGLGSIVVSN
+227 AGLGSIFVAD
-237 PVDLAAKISAADN
+237 PVDLVSKISAVES
-250 KLALFGFVLLTS
+250 KPALFGFVLLTA
-262 VVTAVKPFLL
+262 VVTAVIPFLL

-304 KETVGPAAIAGIA
+304 KETVGPVAIAGIL
-317 LVFATIIILSVGK
+317 LVFAAIIVLSLRK
-330 KES
+330 KEA

>member
-1 MYGNFLRLKD
+1 MGNKN
-11 TIGSGVMLPT
+11 TQ
-21 HRGVFPH
+21 
-28 GIIPSSGGTFVEKK
+28 KNN
-42 GALGNILIIIA
+42 ALGDILIITA

-65 HLNGLGFTSIQVACL
+65 HLNSLGFSSIQVACL
-80 RLVMAGVLFAL
+80 RLVTAGILFAL

-101 RINVRDIP
+101 KIRARDIP
-109 LFLALGLVSILFFT
+109 LFLALGIVSILFFT

-149 MILAIIFLKEKVTSK
+149 MILAIIFLKEKITVQ
-164 KIIALVLAFAGCVLV
+164 KILALVLAFAGCILV
-179 SGFGGKVSIIG
+179 SGFGGKVTAIG

-215 SPLTVTC
+215 TPFTVTC

-227 AGLGSIVVSN
+227 AGAGSIVVSN
-237 PVDLAAKISAADN
+237 PADLTEKISAVDN
-250 KLALFGFVLLTS
+250 KLSLLGFVLLTS
-262 VVTAVKPFLL
+262 VVTAVIPFLL

-277 NMTTAGKA
+277 NRTTAGKA

-291 EPAAATLFGFFVM
+291 EPAAATLFGFFIM
-304 KETVGPAAIAGIA
+304 KETIGPVAICGIV
-317 LVFATIIILSVGK
+317 LVFAAIVVLSVRK
-330 KES
+330 T